1 MLLVL
6 TNKKTTM
13 KTLYFALLLGI
24 TGVINAQDI
33 GKIVIRNAN
42 INNPRFIVSLNGI
55 RQNNIYTPEISFDF
69 LDDYSYRVKILQMGV
84 NGALLYTI
92 ANTPNYVSVYALNK
106 DAYGNYAL
114 ILESKTLLANEP
126 PPLPTQP
133 VLPPV
138 QPHNPPTTT
147 PLPPRE
153 TNRINPQEFAGMSD
167 AIKNESFESTK
178 MEMAKTFFGNR
189 ELSSAQVLEVT
200 KLFTMESNKLEFSKY
215 AYSRTFDKKNYYKVY
230 DAFTFSSSKKE
241 LSAYTKANP

>member
-1 MLLVL
+1 
-6 TNKKTTM
+6 M
-13 KTLYFALLLGI
+13 KTFYLIFILGI
-24 TGVINAQDI
+24 TGIINGQDI

-42 INNPRFIVSLNGI
+42 MNNPKFIVSLNGI

-69 LDDYSYRVKILQMGV
+69 LDDYNYRVKILQMGV
-84 NGALLYTI
+84 NGTLLFTI
-92 ANTPNYVSVYALNK
+92 TNTPNYVSVYALNK

-133 VLPPV
+133 VLPPS
-138 QPHNPPTTT
+138 QPLNPPGST
-147 PLPPRE
+147 PLPPRQLS
-153 TNRINPQEFAGMSD
+153 NRINPQEFTGMCD
-167 AIKNESFESTK
+167 AIKKEDFESTK

-189 ELSSAQVLEVT
+189 ELSSEQVFQAV

-230 DAFTFSSSKKE
+230 DAFTFSSSKKD